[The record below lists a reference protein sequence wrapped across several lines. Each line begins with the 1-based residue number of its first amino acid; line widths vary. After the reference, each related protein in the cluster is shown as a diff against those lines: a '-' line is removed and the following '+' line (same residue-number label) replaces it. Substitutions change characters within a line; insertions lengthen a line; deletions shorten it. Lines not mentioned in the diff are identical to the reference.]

1 MQTTPSP
8 MASPLPAGREIAI
21 WCILAGLGLAL
32 ITWLVPHYL
41 YTRGFPL
48 DDAWIHMVYGRSLA
62 REHMLA
68 YNPGI
73 PTVGETSPLWALLL
87 ALPHLIHLP
96 VEGRVFLV
104 KLMGWGL
111 HSMGAAFI
119 GLALYRFSR
128 GAALV
133 ASLAVLLHPEL
144 AAASVSGMEV
154 PLAEAFI
161 GAQLWSLV
169 GERRITFLILA
180 ALTPLARP
188 EVGILG
194 PLLGF
199 LCAPEG
205 TLRERLR
212 WFRLGSFGACAGYGL
227 MFGRNHWVSGAFLP
241 ATFSQKVAS
250 GLGAKLDALER
261 GLTVMLPSLVPVPLI
276 GLLGLVIGLA
286 WFGFRLAHTREE
298 SRPIWAGI
306 SGLLLLAV
314 CSALIY
320 PKDIPAFYHRRY
332 LLVGLPLFLVGLTFL
347 GEPLTRRIPTPFRW
361 IPGVAWLA
369 VLLAFWPARFRHL
382 DNDAHN
388 IDDVQV
394 ALSRRLAALPSN
406 DNFWAVDAGA
416 VRYFGAPFVV
426 DTIGLNTPE
435 INGAAG
441 SAFLASHPAEVL
453 EVVPTWNRL
462 AIPQTDVSAI
472 HMEAFAP
479 STAYTVTQWK
489 PMAVHLL
496 LTTDHPIQGQMHVK
510 AKLYPLYFSPL
521 HKAQAGLAPLAPAQ

>member
-1 MQTTPSP
+1 
-8 MASPLPAGREIAI
+8 MASPHPTAREIAI
-21 WCILAGLGLAL
+21 WCILAGLGLTF
-32 ITWLVPHYL
+32 IIWLAPYYL
-41 YTRGFPL
+41 YSRGFPL

-73 PTVGETSPLWALLL
+73 PTAGETSPLWALVLS
-87 ALPHLIHLP
+87 LPHLLHLTT
-96 VEGRVFLV
+96 EGRVLLV

-128 GAALV
+128 GASFV

-169 GERRITFLILA
+169 QERRITFLLLA
-180 ALTPLARP
+180 VLTPFARP

-194 PLLGF
+194 PVLGF
-199 LCAPEG
+199 LCAPQG
-205 TLRERLR
+205 ALRERLR
-212 WFRLGSFGACAGYGL
+212 WLSLGFFGACTGYGL
-227 MFGRNHWVSGAFLP
+227 MFGRNHWVTGAFMP
-241 ATFSQKVAS
+241 ATYSQKVAS
-250 GLGAKLDALER
+250 GLGAKLDSLVQ
-261 GLTVMLPSLVPVPLI
+261 GLTGMLPSLVPVPMI
-276 GLLGLVIGLA
+276 GLLGLVIGLGCL
-286 WFGFRLAHTREE
+286 GFHLAHERKE

-306 SGLLLLAV
+306 SGLLLMMV

-347 GEPLTRRIPTPFRW
+347 GGAIIRMLRVPLKW
-361 IPGVAWLA
+361 IPGMVWLV
-369 VLLAFWPARFRHL
+369 VLLIFWPARFHHL
-382 DNDAHN
+382 DNDAQN

-394 ALSRRLAALPSN
+394 ALGRQLAMLPAKV
-406 DNFWAVDAGA
+406 NFWAVDAGA

-426 DTIGLNTPE
+426 DMIGLNTPE
-435 INGAAG
+435 INGRAG
-441 SAFLASHPAEVL
+441 AAFLASHPAGAL
-453 EVVPTWNRL
+453 EIVPTWNRL
-462 AIPQTDVSAI
+462 LITPTDASSI
-472 HMEAFAP
+472 HQETFAP
-479 STAYTVTQWK
+479 TTAYTVTQWK
-489 PMAVHLL
+489 PMALHLL
-496 LTTDHPIQGQMHVK
+496 LTTGRPIQGQLQVR
-510 AKLYPLYFSPL
+510 AKLYPLFFSPL
-521 HKAQAGLAPLAPAQ
+521 SNTHATLAPPAPVQ

>member
-1 MQTTPSP
+1 METTHSPVAPPIPS
-8 MASPLPAGREIAI
+8 GREIAV
-21 WCILAGLGLAL
+21 WCIFAGMGLAF

-41 YTRGFPL
+41 YGRGFPL

-62 REHMLA
+62 HQYKLA

-73 PTVGETSPLWALLL
+73 PTVGETSPLWALVL

-96 VEGRVFLV
+96 VEVRVLMV
-104 KLMGWGL
+104 KLMGWGF
-111 HSMGAAFI
+111 HSLGAALL
-119 GLALYRFSR
+119 GLALFRFNR

-161 GAQLWSLV
+161 GAQLWSLL
-169 GERRITFLILA
+169 GGRLITFLILA

-194 PLLGF
+194 PVLGF
-199 LCAPEG
+199 LCAPVG
-205 TLRERLR
+205 DFRERLR
-212 WFRLGSFGACAGYGL
+212 WFGLGSLGACAGYGF
-227 MFGRNHWVSGAFLP
+227 MFGRNYLVSGAFLP

-250 GLGAKLDALER
+250 GLGAKLGALGR

-276 GLLGLVIGLA
+276 GLMGLVIGLA
-286 WFGFRLAHTREE
+286 WFGFRLARQKKE

-306 SGLLLLAV
+306 SGLLLLAI

-347 GEPLTRRIPTPFRW
+347 GEPITRRIPTPFKW
-361 IPGVAWLA
+361 IPGAAWLA
-369 VLLAFWPARFRHL
+369 VLLFLWPARFRHL

-394 ALSRRLAALPSN
+394 ALGRRLATLPSKV
-406 DNFWAVDAGA
+406 NFWAVDAGA

-435 INGAAG
+435 INGSASA
-441 SAFLASHPAEVL
+441 AFLASHPAGVL
-453 EVVPTWNRL
+453 EIVPTWNQL
-462 AIPQTDVSAI
+462 DISQSDVSSI
-472 HMEAFAP
+472 HLESFKP
-479 STAYTVTQWK
+479 STGYTVTQWK

-496 LTTDHPIQGQMHVK
+496 LTTERPIQGQLHVR

-521 HKAQAGLAPLAPAQ
+521 PKTRANLASPPLTR